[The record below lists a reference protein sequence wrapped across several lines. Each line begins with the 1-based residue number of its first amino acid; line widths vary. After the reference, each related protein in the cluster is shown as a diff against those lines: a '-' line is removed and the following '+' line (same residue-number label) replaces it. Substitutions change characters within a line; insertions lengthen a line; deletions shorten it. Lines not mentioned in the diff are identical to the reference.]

1 MNDARKPGVR
11 KKRRP
16 GTSKPMSKGAEITAA
31 QVPAPALHAAQPQ
44 ARPSALDERL
54 VTQLWIIGAVGT
66 VVVAC
71 AAGVGFGIASAVLVV
86 LGGAFAAVIALF
98 WSSLRTALGETPLA
112 SADAFAIGAR
122 RAEEEQKRAVLRAL
136 KDLEFERGVGKISEN
151 DYRVLVT
158 QYRQQ
163 AKYLLRAIDEQNA
176 GNRKRAEDFVRAR
189 GIEPA
194 APPPQAPAPTLD
206 AAYER
211 ADESAT
217 TTETSSA
224 NAEKPAAKDSEETV
238 DDE

>member
-1 MNDARKPGVR
+1 MSDARKPGMR
-11 KKRRP
+11 KKRKA
-16 GTSKPMSKGAEITAA
+16 GISKPISKSAESSVSEA
-31 QVPAPALHAAQPQ
+31 PAPAPPAAQTQAQ
-44 ARPSALDERL
+44 ARPAALDERV
-54 VTQLWIIGAVGT
+54 VTQLWLFGTLGT

-71 AAGVGFGIASAVLVV
+71 AAGLGFGIATAVLVI

-112 SADAFAIGAR
+112 SADAFAIGTR

-151 DYRVLVT
+151 DYRALVT

-163 AKYLLRAIDEQNA
+163 AKHLLRAIDEQNA
-176 GNRKRAEDFVRAR
+176 GNRKRAEDFVRSR

-194 APPPQAPAPTLD
+194 ALPPPQAGTPPSE
-206 AAYER
+206 AAYEA
-211 ADESAT
+211 ADA
-217 TTETSSA
+217 
-224 NAEKPAAKDSEETV
+224 KPAAKESEETV

>member
-1 MNDARKPGVR
+1 VR
-11 KKRRP
+11 KKRKP
-16 GTSKPMSKGAEITAA
+16 GTSKPASKPAESTPSEA
-31 QVPAPALHAAQPQ
+31 PAPAPQATQAQ
-44 ARPSALDERL
+44 ARPAALDERV
-54 VTQLWIIGAVGT
+54 VTQLWIFGALGT
-66 VVVAC
+66 VAVAC
-71 AAGVGFGIASAVLVV
+71 AAGFGFGIASAVLVV

-112 SADAFAIGAR
+112 SADAFAIGTR

-163 AKYLLRAIDEQNA
+163 AKHLLRAIDEQNA
-176 GNRKRAEDFVRAR
+176 GNRKRAEDFVRER

-194 APPPQAPAPTLD
+194 ALPPPEVATPTSVA
-206 AAYER
+206 AAYEPSDD
-211 ADESAT
+211 AK
-217 TTETSSA
+217 
-224 NAEKPAAKDSEETV
+224 NKPAKEAEESV